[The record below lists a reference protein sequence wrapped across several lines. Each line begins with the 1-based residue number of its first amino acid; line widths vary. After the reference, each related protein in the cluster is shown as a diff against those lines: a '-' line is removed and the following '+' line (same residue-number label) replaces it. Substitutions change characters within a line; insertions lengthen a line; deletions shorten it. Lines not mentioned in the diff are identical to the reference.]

1 MKIGIIGA
9 GQIGKALA
17 KKLIKAGHPVILSNS
32 RGIESLQ
39 PLVEELGTLAIA
51 GTNED
56 ACDAEVVI
64 LAVVWWHIPD
74 VLNKLKKQ
82 LKGKIVVDVSNY
94 FPKDGNF
101 LKLEKPT
108 GLIVAELIPD
118 SKIVKAFNHLY
129 GKWIDADPKVG
140 NGKRVSFISG
150 DHPSANETIGKIITA
165 LGFEVVDL
173 GNLEQAGRITD
184 VGTALSGLNLVSY
197 PI

>member
-17 KKLIKAGHPVILSNS
+17 KKLINAGYPVILANS

-39 PLVEELGTLAIA
+39 PLVEELGTLAKA

-56 ACDAEVVI
+56 ACDADIVI
-64 LAVVWWHIPD
+64 LAVMWWHIPAI
-74 VLNKLKKQ
+74 LNKLKKQ
-82 LKGKIVVDVSNY
+82 LKGKIVVDVSNN
-94 FPKDGNF
+94 FSKDGNSP
-101 LKLEKPT
+101 KLEKPT
-108 GLIVAELIPD
+108 GVIVAELIPD

-129 GKWIDADPKVG
+129 GKWIEADPQVD

-150 DHPSANETIGKIITA
+150 DYPSANETIGKIITA
-165 LGFEVVDL
+165 LGFQVVDP
-173 GNLEQAGRITD
+173 GNLEQGGRITD
-184 VGTALSGLNLVSY
+184 VGSALSGLNLVSY

>member
-17 KKLIKAGHPVILSNS
+17 KKLVNAGYPVIISNS

-39 PLVEELGTLAIA
+39 PLVEALGTLATA

-56 ACDAEVVI
+56 ACDADVVI
-64 LAVVWWHIPD
+64 LAVKWWQIPD
-74 VLNKLKKQ
+74 VLNKLKQ
-82 LKGKIVVDVSNY
+82 PLKGKIVVDVSNN
-94 FPKDGNF
+94 FTKDGKSP
-101 LKLEKPT
+101 KLEKPT
-108 GLIVAELIPD
+108 GVIVAALIPD

-129 GKWIDADPKVG
+129 GKWIEADPQVD

-150 DHPSANETIGKIITA
+150 DHPSANETVAKIITA
-165 LGFEVVDL
+165 LGFEVIDL